1 MERAS
6 SGKRNRRALSAAYAA
21 FLLAGLIA
29 SLAGA
34 VPAQADRD
42 GGGSP
47 AYGGTQIATRPVIT
61 GVLCISKCGTTARR
75 SLRAVA
81 VHPDGKLKI
90 RGRNMS
96 AVRTVIFTGRYGSRD
111 DVRANPD
118 GVGRLSVDVTVPGR
132 AATGRV
138 VLLASGYSPPSPQ
151 PVIVVPKER
160 DDDDDD
166 DGDDGN
172 DGDGDGGDGVKEGT
186 GPVSGQSLGWPVPR
200 APIYGVFGENRGSH
214 RHAGVDISGPVGT
227 PVRAAAG
234 GRVIWSQPTGAYGNH
249 ICVAHSSL
257 STCYAHLSDLLVPVG
272 TSVSQGQII
281 GHVGMTGNSSGAHLH
296 FEVRS
301 GTQMWAAPVD
311 PLGYLSGGRAMV
323 RGDSHDHSESPQTL
337 RRLPTAWGP

>member
-1 MERAS
+1 LQRAP
-6 SGKRNRRALSAAYAA
+6 SGKRNSRTLSAATVAL
-21 FLLAGLIA
+21 LLAALIA

-34 VPAQADRD
+34 VPAQADRSP
-42 GGGSP
+42 GGSP
-47 AYGGTQIATRPVIT
+47 AYGGTQIVQRPVIT
-61 GVLCISKCGTTARR
+61 GLLCLSKCGTTARR
-75 SLRAVA
+75 SLRSVA

-96 AVRTVIFTGRYGSRD
+96 GVRTVIFTGRYGSRD
-111 DVRANPD
+111 DVRVNPD

-166 DGDDGN
+166 GDDD
-172 DGDGDGGDGVKEGT
+172 DGDGGGDGDGVKEGT
-186 GPVSGQSLGWPVPR
+186 GPVSGQSLGWPVPK

-214 RHAGVDISGPVGT
+214 RHSGVDISGRVGT

-234 GRVIWSQPTGAYGNH
+234 GRVISSQPNGAYGNY

-257 STCYAHLSDLLVPVG
+257 STCYAHLSDLLVPAG

-281 GHVGMTGNSSGAHLH
+281 GHIGMTGNSTGAHLH

-301 GTQMWAAPVD
+301 GKQMWAPPVD
-311 PLGYLSGGRAMV
+311 PLGFLSGGAALVRA
-323 RGDSHDHSESPQTL
+323 DSDDHSGSPQTL
-337 RRLPTAWGP
+337 RRLPSAWGP

>member
-1 MERAS
+1 
-6 SGKRNRRALSAAYAA
+6 
-21 FLLAGLIA
+21 
-29 SLAGA
+29 
-34 VPAQADRD
+34 
-42 GGGSP
+42 
-47 AYGGTQIATRPVIT
+47 
-61 GVLCISKCGTTARR
+61 
-75 SLRAVA
+75 VA

-96 AVRTVIFTGRYGSRD
+96 GVRTVIFTGRYGSRD

-138 VLLASGYSPPSPQ
+138 VLLASGYSPPSAQ

-160 DDDDDD
+160 DEDEDDD
-166 DGDDGN
+166 DGGDGDGG
-172 DGDGDGGDGVKEGT
+172 DGDGDGDGVKEGT
-186 GPVSGQSLGWPVPR
+186 GPVSGQSLGWPVPK

-214 RHAGVDISGPVGT
+214 RHSGVDISGPVGT

-234 GRVIWSQPTGAYGNH
+234 GRVISSQPNGAYGNF

-281 GHVGMTGNSSGAHLH
+281 GHIGMTGNSSGAHLH

-301 GTQMWAAPVD
+301 GTQMWAPPAD
-311 PLGYLSGGRAMV
+311 PLGYLSGGAAMV
-323 RGDSHDHSESPQTL
+323 RSDSHDESESPQTL